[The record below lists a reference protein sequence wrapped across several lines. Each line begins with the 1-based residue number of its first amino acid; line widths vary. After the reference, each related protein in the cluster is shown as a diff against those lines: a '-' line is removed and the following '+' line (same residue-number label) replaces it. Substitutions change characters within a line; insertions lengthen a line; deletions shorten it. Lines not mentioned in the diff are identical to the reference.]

1 MGDIDVWGRWN
12 PAGVGALVRFHIH
25 TDFDFML
32 APTLDY
38 AAHRT
43 NVTVIPAPGERDVTL
58 ERDQIVGR
66 IHVQPAGAGA
76 IHVRQVESCGRQSI
90 SPVPYP
96 HRLRPYA
103 RAHPGLR
110 RAPD

>member
-12 PAGVGALVRFHIH
+12 HAGVRALVRFHIH

-43 NVTVIPAPGERDVTL
+43 NVHFPSGILIEL
-58 ERDQIVGR
+58 F
-66 IHVQPAGAGA
+66 
-76 IHVRQVESCGRQSI
+76 
-90 SPVPYP
+90 VPDLYP
-96 HRLRPYA
+96 QPYA
-103 RAHPGLR
+103 
-110 RAPD
+110 